1 MSFMTVVTVRYSGGD
16 PTVLQLEVR
25 QVGVGRHGRLALS
38 VGLDGRV
45 DGLNRLQQLEKFND

>member
-1 MSFMTVVTVRYSGGD
+1 MSFMTLVTVRYSEGD

-25 QVGVGRHGRLALS
+25 QVGVGRDGRLALS